1 MKRSAA
7 IAICNTVG
15 NSATI
20 YGAYMYPA
28 TDGPRYVPGG
38 TATAVICLVVVL
50 MAVILRFVHLKENK
64 KLERLENEVV
74 VNATGDRR
82 GQGFRYVY

>member
-1 MKRSAA
+1 MPEIVADLFPLPSD
-7 IAICNTVG
+7 
-15 NSATI
+15 
-20 YGAYMYPA
+20 MYPA
-28 TDGPRYVPGG
+28 SDGPRYIPGG

-64 KLERLENEVV
+64 KLERIENEIV
-74 VNATGDRR
+74 AFDAAGDRR